1 MTLGLISAITNRA
14 ALADIPIILVR
25 DVSGLIF
32 RDDFNRA
39 DSATVGNGWTERA
52 PPNDVFEIDGNR
64 LGTEPDAGAGII
76 FQAFTLPDNMIIQAN
91 AQSGDGGTAFGD
103 IAGRATPGVDFNDG
117 VKIEWNEGLNRI
129 RIVIFTDSI
138 LRHSFLFNRAI
149 VNGDQF
155 TTRLVFIDDG
165 TFQIKGFQVPTIGS
179 LTDLTSSLTEIID
192 ELPSFEPNDSSFRM
206 VLGGAVNFYDEFFGC
221 GRDIYIEGLSTND
234 KARLIGNDSTGSLV
248 VESGGKVTFPVS
260 GTALPLNMIEVTDN
274 GDVLK
279 GTFNAPNDIW
289 GGDSYSVN
297 LG

>member
-1 MTLGLISAITNRA
+1 M
-14 ALADIPIILVR
+14 
-25 DVSGLIF
+25 
-32 RDDFNRA
+32 
-39 DSATVGNGWTERA
+39 
-52 PPNDVFEIDGNR
+52 
-64 LGTEPDAGAGII
+64 
-76 FQAFTLPDNMIIQAN
+76 
-91 AQSGDGGTAFGD
+91 
-103 IAGRATPGVDFNDG
+103 
-117 VKIEWNEGLNRI
+117 
-129 RIVIFTDSI
+129 
-138 LRHSFLFNRAI
+138 
-149 VNGDQF
+149 NGDQF